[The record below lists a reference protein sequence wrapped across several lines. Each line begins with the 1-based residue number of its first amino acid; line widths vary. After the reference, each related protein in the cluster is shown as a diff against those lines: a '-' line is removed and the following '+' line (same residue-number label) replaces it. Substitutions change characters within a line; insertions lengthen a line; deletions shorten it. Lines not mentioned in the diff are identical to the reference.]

1 MTVKRVT
8 HKDVAERAGVSVA
21 TVSYVL
27 NNGPRPVA
35 PETRLKVEEAI
46 AELGYYPNELARSLR
61 LQQSSTIGLILPNV
75 MNPVFAEIA
84 HQLESIC
91 TQEGFLVLLCNS
103 DRQHDREE
111 RFIQMLRA
119 KQVDGVVI
127 TPHSEP
133 LLLIKPLIQARIPVV
148 VLEHDLPGVHCIAM
162 DEMQG
167 GRMATLHLIGL
178 GHRRIA
184 LIKRTPNS
192 ALSTQRSVGY
202 QQALAAAGIPYE
214 PRLVLECAAGQ
225 TAGAQA
231 MQQLLTLPDPPTA
244 VLTHND
250 VLAMGALHAI
260 HSAGLAIPDDISV
273 VGYDDITSA
282 AYFSPP
288 LTTVRSPKAEMGVLA
303 GRMILQL
310 VRRTAEQP
318 PQTRILPVE
327 LIVRASTAPPTS
339 LRKPF
344 L

>member
-1 MTVKRVT
+1 MNSKRVT

-35 PETRLKVEEAI
+35 PETRVRVEEAI

-75 MNPVFAEIA
+75 MNPVFGEIA
-84 HQLESIC
+84 HELENIC

-103 DRQHDREE
+103 DRQHEREE

-133 LLLIKPLIQARIPVV
+133 VALIQPLLQARIPVI
-148 VLEHDLPGVHCIAM
+148 VLEHDLPNIHCITI
-162 DEMQG
+162 DELQG
-167 GRMATLHLIGL
+167 GRIATQHLIEL

-184 LIKRTPNS
+184 LLRRKPTS
-192 ALSTQRSVGY
+192 ALSTQRINGY
-202 QQALAAAGIPYE
+202 QQALAAANLPYD
-214 PRLVLECAAGQ
+214 PTLVIECEAGQAAG
-225 TAGAQA
+225 AHA
-231 MQQLLTLPDPPTA
+231 MHQVLRRAEPPTA
-244 VLTHND
+244 VFTHND
-250 VLAMGALHAI
+250 VLAMGALHTI
-260 HSAGLAIPDDISV
+260 RSAGLRVPEDISV

-303 GRMILQL
+303 GRTILQL
-310 VRRTAEQP
+310 VRQKEPLP
-318 PQTRILPVE
+318 PQMITLPVE
-327 LIVRASTAPPTS
+327 LVIRASTAPPPGT
-339 LRKPF
+339 R
-344 L
+344 